1 MSEIVYD
8 IAVIG
13 GGASG
18 MMAALSAAKTA
29 SGLRIAVLERLSRV
43 GKKLM
48 ATGNG
53 RCNLTN
59 TGASEKDYHG
69 GTAFMR
75 PAMKRFP
82 PQKVIERFME
92 LGIYPSE
99 EYGGRVY
106 PLSDQASSV
115 LDVLRCSM
123 QESGI
128 EEICDF
134 EVSAITRGRLG
145 YRLTAKDERQLTA
158 RRVICSAGG
167 MTAPSLGGSSSGY
180 RLLESCGHRSTPR
193 FPALVQLKC
202 DPALTKPLKGM
213 KYTGSIDILV
223 GGHVRRSES
232 GEVLFTEYGLS
243 GPAVMQVSRA
253 ASQALSQKR
262 PQPVEARL
270 RMLPM
275 SEDEALLLL
284 RRRRKL
290 LAKRPLEN
298 FLTGMVNKRVGQA
311 LIKLSCGL
319 ALSEES
325 SALTE
330 AHLSA
335 LSQILT
341 GWTISITGTQTFEQ
355 AQVTAGGIAVQ
366 EVNSETME
374 SLLADGLYITGE
386 ILDIDGD
393 CGGYNLQWAW
403 ASGMLAGES
412 CARSLA
418 PALPQSKHAPSHSK
432 GTRKFHD

>member
-1 MSEIVYD
+1 MSPTVYD

-18 MMAALSAAKTA
+18 MMAALSAARA
-29 SGLRIAVLERLSRV
+29 VPSLRIAVLERLNRV

-59 TGASEKDYHG
+59 TGASDVNYHG
-69 GTAFMR
+69 SVPFMR
-75 PAMKRFP
+75 PAMTAFP
-82 PQKVIERFME
+82 PKKVMDRFME
-92 LGIYPSE
+92 LGVYPSE

-115 LDVLRCSM
+115 LDVLRSAM
-123 QESGI
+123 QEAGI

-134 EVSAITRGRLG
+134 EVSAITFGKSG
-145 YRLTAKDERQLTA
+145 YRLSAKDERQIMA
-158 RRVICSAGG
+158 KRVICSAGG
-167 MTAPSLGGSSSGY
+167 MTAPTLGGSSTGY
-180 RLLESCGHRSTPR
+180 KLLESCGHRSTPR

-223 GGHVRRSES
+223 GGRVRRSES

-253 ASQALSQKR
+253 ASQELSRKKPQK
-262 PQPVEARL
+262 VEARL
-270 RMLPM
+270 HLLPM
-275 SEDEALLLL
+275 TEDEALILL
-284 RRRRKL
+284 RRRRKA

-298 FLTGMVNKRVGQA
+298 FLTGMVNKRVGQTI
-311 LIKLSCGL
+311 IKTACGL

-325 SALTE
+325 AVLTE

-335 LSQILT
+335 LAAMLT
-341 GWTISITGTQTFEQ
+341 GWTIEITGTQTFEQ

-366 EVNSETME
+366 DVNPETME

-403 ASGMLAGES
+403 ASGMLAGEA
-412 CARSLA
+412 CARSLTSSR
-418 PALPQSKHAPSHSK
+418 PKSSPSQPK

>member
-1 MSEIVYD
+1 MSPTVYD

-18 MMAALSAAKTA
+18 MMAALSAARIA
-29 SGLRIAVLERLSRV
+29 PHLHIAVLERLNRV

-59 TGASEKDYHG
+59 TGASEANYHG
-69 GTAFMR
+69 SVAFMR
-75 PAMKRFP
+75 PAMTAFP
-82 PQKVIERFME
+82 PKKVMDRFME
-92 LGIYPSE
+92 LGVYPSE

-115 LDVLRCSM
+115 LDVLRSAM
-123 QESGI
+123 QEAGI

-134 EVSAITRGRLG
+134 EVSAITFGKSG
-145 YRLTAKDERQLTA
+145 YRLSAKDERQIMA
-158 RRVICSAGG
+158 KRVICSAGG
-167 MTAPSLGGSSSGY
+167 MTAPTLGGSSTGY
-180 RLLESCGHRSTPR
+180 KLLESCGHRSTPR

-223 GGHVRRSES
+223 GGRVRRSES

-253 ASQALSQKR
+253 ASQELSRKKPQK
-262 PQPVEARL
+262 VEARL
-270 RMLPM
+270 HLLPM
-275 SEDEALLLL
+275 TADEALILL
-284 RRRRKL
+284 RRRRKA

-298 FLTGMVNKRVGQA
+298 FLTGMVNKRVGQTI
-311 LIKLSCGL
+311 IKTACGL

-325 SALTE
+325 AVLTE
-330 AHLSA
+330 AHLFA
-335 LSQILT
+335 LAAMLT
-341 GWTISITGTQTFEQ
+341 GWTIEITGTQTFEQ

-366 EVNSETME
+366 DVNPETME

-403 ASGMLAGES
+403 ASGMLAGEA
-412 CARSLA
+412 CARSLTSSR
-418 PALPQSKHAPSHSK
+418 PKSSPSQPK